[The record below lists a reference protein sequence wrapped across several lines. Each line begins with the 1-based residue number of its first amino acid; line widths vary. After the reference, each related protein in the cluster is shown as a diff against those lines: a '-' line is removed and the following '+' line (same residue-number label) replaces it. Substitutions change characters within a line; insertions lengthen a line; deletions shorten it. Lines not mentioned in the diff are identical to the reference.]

1 MSFIRLSQGQLNCL
15 EQCPPL
21 FQQIYLEQLRSPT
34 SPDQQEKQSWGTQF
48 HLLMQQRELGLPI
61 DSLLKQDEQ
70 LQHSLTALVNAA
82 PEILQPE
89 AGTWRE
95 AEHCR
100 TLRFQN
106 YLLTV
111 VYDLLIAA
119 TTAQIID
126 WKTYHQPQN
135 RAKLAQNWQ
144 TRLYLYV
151 MAETSHYL
159 PEQISM
165 TYWFVRLPTQP
176 QRLTFTYDSIQ
187 HEATRQDLANL
198 LAQLDRYLKDY
209 LNEGMAFPHIP
220 HCEQSCPHHHSL
232 VGSTSSQ
239 PNGDW
244 HVSIAD
250 IEEVAL
256 NSLDKI

>member
-61 DSLLKQDEQ
+61 DALLKQDEQ

-95 AEHCR
+95 AEHSR
-100 TLRFQN
+100 TLRVQN

-111 VYDLLIAA
+111 VYDLLIAS

-126 WKTYHQPQN
+126 WKTYLQPQN
-135 RAKLAQNWQ
+135 RARLAQNWQ

-159 PEQISM
+159 PEQLSM

-176 QRLTFTYDSIQ
+176 QRLTFMYDSVQ

-209 LNEGMAFPHIP
+209 LNEGITFPHIP
-220 HCEQSCPHHHSL
+220 NCEQSCPHHHSL
-232 VGSTSSQ
+232 VGTSSQ
-239 PNGDW
+239 QNGDW
-244 HVSIAD
+244 HVSIAE

-256 NSLDKI
+256 DSLDKI

>member
-1 MSFIRLSQGQLNCL
+1 MIIRLSQGQLNCL

-21 FQQIYLEQLRSPT
+21 FQQIYLEQLRSPA

-89 AGTWRE
+89 VGTWRE

-100 TLRFQN
+100 TLRVQN

-151 MAETSHYL
+151 MAETSDYL

-176 QRLTFTYDSIQ
+176 QRLTFMYDSIQ
-187 HEATRQDLANL
+187 HEATRQDLSNL

-220 HCEQSCPHHHSL
+220 NCEQSCPHHHSL

-239 PNGDW
+239 QNGDW